1 MKTIVSVQEVS
12 EFDLKPLAAVTQ
24 WHELVEVEIT
34 RRWADRSGWS
44 RISWPTCKVEE
55 ETPAFER
62 HGFAYVE
69 SRVCGSLYAPL
80 RPSEDDLWAWYRIAA
95 PAKFWREKLL
105 PASDSARRES
115 IIRPRAEWVL
125 DGIAE
130 YVPFARRLIDVS
142 TNGRVLI
149 DLLCEEN
156 PGLQQIVAA
165 GVTADLEGE
174 PTTRVEVQ
182 PTRVADLSRHGAVDV
197 IVAIDALDR
206 AADLGALIRAF
217 EQSLAPGG
225 VVFATVPVASG
236 FEIQALWERS
246 SSVLPPDKLNLPSVQ
261 GLQLL
266 FAAPTWEL
274 LELSTPGMFDVEMVR
289 RAILSAPDAPCPRI
303 VRALVEGTD
312 IVGRTAFVEFL
323 QSQRK
328 ASFARLVA
336 RKRI

>member
-24 WHELVEVEIT
+24 WHELVEAEIAQ
-34 RRWADRSGWS
+34 RWADRSGWS
-44 RISWPTCKVEE
+44 RICWPTCKVEE
-55 ETPAFER
+55 EVPAFER
-62 HGFAYVE
+62 YGFAYVE

-80 RPSEDDLWAWYRIAA
+80 RPSEDELWAWYRDSA
-95 PAKFWREKLL
+95 PAKYWREKLL
-105 PASDSARRES
+105 TASEPARRES
-115 IIRPRAEWVL
+115 IIRPRADWVL

-130 YVPFARRLIDVS
+130 YVPLARRLLDVS
-142 TNGRVLI
+142 ANGRALI
-149 DLLCEEN
+149 DLLCEEH
-156 PGLQQIVAA
+156 PDLQCVVAA
-165 GVTADLEGE
+165 GATADLEGV

-182 PTRVADLSRHGAVDV
+182 PTRVADLSKHGPVDV

-206 AADLGALIRAF
+206 AADLGSLVKAF
-217 EQSLAPGG
+217 DRSLAPGG
-225 VVFATVPVASG
+225 VMFATVPVASG

-246 SSVLPPDKLNLPSVQ
+246 TSVLPPDKLNLPSVQ

-274 LELSTPGMFDVEMVR
+274 LELSTPGMFDVELVR
-289 RAILSAPDAPCPRI
+289 RAMLSAPDAPWPR
-303 VRALVEGTD
+303 VVKALVEGTD
-312 IVGRTAFVEFL
+312 IVGRTALVELL